1 MKVRGIRGAIDVA
14 SDDPQAIAAATRR
27 LLAEMIAR
35 NGLAIDDVVCAL
47 FSMTPDL
54 RAAFPARA
62 ARELGWHDVP
72 MLSFTEIDVPG
83 ALRRVLRVLI
93 LINTNGTATARHVYL
108 GRAAT
113 LRPDLAAPST

>member
-1 MKVRGIRGAIDVA
+1 MTVRGIRGAIDVA
-14 SDDPQAIAAATRR
+14 SDDPQVIAAATRR
-27 LLAEMIAR
+27 LLEEIITR
-35 NGLAIDDVVCAL
+35 NGLTIDDVACAL

-83 ALRRVLRVLI
+83 ALTRVLRVLV
-93 LINTNGTATARHVYL
+93 LINTTGTTKVRHVYL

-113 LRPDLAAPST
+113 LRPDLAAPSA